1 MRPSCNRTTPS
12 PFLLLFSSFSPAF
25 FCAARDPTPPT
36 SPSLSLFPFLVASC
50 LQSGANIFLV
60 NRPLLDRYSWL
71 PLCASRT
78 SRGLLLCR
86 RQCRA
91 RTHARM
97 HARRHETSYPTS
109 QPAIQPGIFTCIF
122 MKSLFR
128 MTIHRDEQRT
138 MTASTEMQRWSV
150 VRTGDEGG

>member
-1 MRPSCNRTTPS
+1 MQPYDSFSLPSS
-12 PFLLLFSSFSPAF
+12 FSSFSRAF
-25 FCAARDPTPPT
+25 FCTARDPTPPT
-36 SPSLSLFPFLVASC
+36 YLPLPLTLFPFLVASC

-97 HARRHETSYPTS
+97 HARKHETSYPTS

>member
-1 MRPSCNRTTPS
+1 MRSSCNRTTPS
-12 PFLLLFSSFSPAF
+12 LFLLLFSSFSPAF

-36 SPSLSLFPFLVASC
+36 SAPLSLSLSLTFLFLVASC

-78 SRGLLLCR
+78 SRGLPLCR

-109 QPAIQPGIFTCIF
+109 QPASHPARHIHVYFYEIIVSNDNTPG
-122 MKSLFR
+122 
-128 MTIHRDEQRT
+128 
-138 MTASTEMQRWSV
+138 
-150 VRTGDEGG
+150 